1 MHGLWNAEDV
11 PNGSHVIVNIVC
23 TMMVHSRV
31 CALKTACLS
40 FTISKLLLYRL
51 VFLIIVY
58 CMWNVLSN
66 CMPIFYDLLA
76 LLYLGRLASHT
87 TARRQ
92 PCSP

>member
-1 MHGLWNAEDV
+1 MRGDV
-11 PNGSHVIVNIVC
+11 FLYLNGRYEYV
-23 TMMVHSRV
+23 R